1 MKKIL
6 GSLVIFILIWQVN
19 VYGQW
24 SVGFHV
30 DPGIA
35 IPYNYDNLPVEDNL
49 QVSLGDIFISYEIG
63 SNLNYELNDK
73 LEIAFGVSYLK
84 FGYALNTKW
93 YTLPATVTRIY
104 DYFSFPLYIQYNFKK
119 SEKYELGLMAGLAY
133 NHNLRTINQY
143 EDFVRDLTMKDIISV
158 KNSIFSYSIGFSWLY
173 SFSNNWHLQI
183 MPDITYFPI
192 NDDAGIA
199 SYDPKSKVIQFSI
212 GFGIRHSL

>member
-6 GSLVIFILIWQVN
+6 GSLVIFIFIWQVN

-63 SNLNYELNDK
+63 ANSNYELNDK

-84 FGYALNTKW
+84 FGYALDTKW
-93 YTLPATVTRIY
+93 YSLPATVTRIY
-104 DYFSFPLYIQYNFKK
+104 DYFSFPLNIQYNFKK
-119 SEKYELGLMAGLAY
+119 SEKYKLGLMAG
-133 NHNLRTINQY
+133 
-143 EDFVRDLTMKDIISV
+143 FVQDITMRDKIPV
-158 KNSIFSYSIGFSWLY
+158 KNNIFGYSIGFSWLY

-212 GFGIRHSL
+212 DFGIRHSL